1 MCVCVCV
8 CVRER
13 ERERERLRLREREG
27 IECDCFKVR
36 LSEALMRIA
45 ENCVL
50 FFLFLWLLLVT
61 KKLNSDK

>member
-1 MCVCVCV
+1 MCVCV

>member
-1 MCVCVCV
+1 MCVCVCE
-8 CVRER
+8 RER

>member
-1 MCVCVCV
+1 MCV
-8 CVRER
+8 R

-36 LSEALMRIA
+36 LSEALMRIT

>member
-1 MCVCVCV
+1 MCV

>member
-8 CVRER
+8 CER